1 MKTQIALVLGLAS
14 TLAACSDYDLFRE
27 GEGAAPP
34 DDYPRPG
41 DTGPGLDPDIELSP
55 ASIAFSYY
63 PVNCR
68 SDWEELTIAN
78 VGGADLE
85 VSSVEMTGDGRNGFE
100 LHPDDLPAE
109 GEVLVVPPGSE
120 TTVRVRFSPS
130 ARVEYAPR
138 VAVTS
143 NDPDEE
149 VSRTDVSGEGADDP
163 LVEESFEQD
172 LLNKVDVLWIVDNSG
187 SMSGDLVTVGNNF
200 NDFIQVFID
209 YDLDYQVGV
218 ITTDV
223 DDPAQSGNLVGPY
236 VTPST
241 PDPVGTFV
249 DQIDLG
255 SSGSATEKGFEAM
268 QLALTEPLLS
278 GNNAG
283 FMRENAALA
292 AIVVTDEDNSSSQ
305 SANSFV
311 NWLEALKP
319 DPALTTFSAICE
331 QLFVSCSKYA
341 SAADATG
348 GITGDIAS
356 SDYSTIMDQI
366 ALTTAGMTVSFD
378 LESVP
383 SDLSRTVVTVEG
395 TEVPNS
401 STNGWIYD
409 TADQAIVFTGA
420 AVPEP
425 GESGTI
431 VYPVAGECP

>member
-1 MKTQIALVLGLAS
+1 MKTQLALVLGLAS

-27 GEGAAPP
+27 GEGEDPP
-34 DDYPRPG
+34 DDYTIPG
-41 DTGPGLDPDIELSP
+41 DTGPVLDPDIELSP
-55 ASIAFSYY
+55 SSIAFSYY

-223 DDPAQSGNLVGPY
+223 DDPSQSGNLVGPY

-283 FMRENAALA
+283 FMREGAALA

-311 NWLEALKP
+311 NWFEALKP